1 MGDSREVLTW
11 ETYGRAVRALAQT
24 VWDSGFRPE
33 VLVCVARGGL
43 IPGGSVAYALDV
55 KSLLM
60 VNVEFYTGVGET
72 LSRPRL
78 VDAIPNEPSL
88 NGRRVLIVD
97 DVADSGETLEFVTQ
111 LCLERTDQV
120 RVAVLYQKPRSC
132 IDADF
137 VWKRTDRWIAFPW
150 SAEPTIPETTAD

>member
-1 MGDSREVLTW
+1 MGDSREILTW
-11 ETYGRAVRALAQT
+11 EEFGRAGRALAQG

-33 VLVCVARGGL
+33 VIVCIARGGL
-43 IPGGSVAYALDV
+43 IPGGAVAYALDV

-72 LSRPRL
+72 LSKPRL
-78 VDAIPNEPSL
+78 VDAIPEQPTL
-88 NGRRVLIVD
+88 NGKRVLIVD

-111 LCLERTDQV
+111 LCRERTDEV
-120 RVAVLYQKPRSC
+120 KVAVLYQKPRSC

-137 VWKRTDRWIAFPW
+137 VWKRTDKWIAFPW
-150 SAEPTIPETTAD
+150 SAAPAIAPPAAG